1 MDNIEPENEFF
12 EVNGQGNDMEEV
24 AMGENVDESSK
35 CDIIPQVPNDLKPM
49 RGQEFSSLDEVL
61 EFYNAYAKHA
71 GFSVRKWAEKK
82 NKNKEIIRKEYVCFK
97 EGKCS
102 IVEEVEKSRR
112 RGSVREGYKAR
123 IVVSK
128 SSNGKFVVTLIVEG
142 HNHPLSTPRKTHLL
156 RSHRE
161 VSSAHKCLSQQLSM
175 VNIPTHQQ
183 YNFLGDLYNYNS
195 DVRKELKGHDAEMF
209 REYLKSEEEK
219 NPSFTYNIDVD
230 DEQRICRAF
239 WADAT
244 SRRDYALYGD
254 VVVFDTTYDTNR
266 YKLILAPLMGVNN
279 HGQTIIFG
287 CAFLSDE
294 TISSFIWLLKQCLL
308 AMPGDAPKMIITDQD
323 PAMTNAIA
331 QTLPSTF
338 HRYCSWHI
346 LNKFSEKLDAVK
358 YSVYYKEF
366 YYCIWNS
373 KSKEEFDLVSL
384 ELVQRSGLQDNK
396 WLRSMFEI
404 RLKWVPAYTKHV
416 FSAEMTSSQ
425 RAESSHSFFKKYVG
439 EDNSMVDFMVQFDR
453 GLQKQRHE
461 ALIADNKD
469 VIEKPKLKMLNDIL
483 VQMVDIY
490 TNEIFYK
497 FQSELL
503 ESFNY
508 KFQLINE
515 TDTHICRTQRK
526 NVEIDK
532 GRQVSYE
539 KDSDYV
545 SCTCN
550 KFESMYIPCRHVLAY
565 LHKYTDFEKLPS
577 HYILKRLKKSAKSE
591 TVIDCTGI
599 EIVDN
604 KSYFL
609 ERSRLIQCCLGVVN
623 KALTSEEAKKVLID
637 SLCSAEEKIN
647 LLVDSGRKEK
657 KTSSTCGKRTREVVD
672 NVADAELAEQ
682 MNCEEV
688 ATYREPN
695 QVRAKG
701 SGKRIKGGKEKTLGS
716 SRKAK
721 GRLCKGCGERG
732 VGHDVRTCPKVVD
745 ASLSQP

>member
-1 MDNIEPENEFF
+1 
-12 EVNGQGNDMEEV
+12 
-24 AMGENVDESSK
+24 
-35 CDIIPQVPNDLKPM
+35 M
-49 RGQEFSSLDEVL
+49 RGQEFSSPDEVL

-71 GFSVRKWAEKK
+71 GFS
-82 NKNKEIIRKEYVCFK
+82 
-97 EGKCS
+97 
-102 IVEEVEKSRR
+102 
-112 RGSVREGYKAR
+112 SVREGCKAR

-156 RSHRE
+156 RPHRE
-161 VSSAHKCLSQQLSM
+161 VSRAHKCLSQQLSK

-183 YNFLGDLYNYNS
+183 YNVLGVQGGGFENIGCTQKDLYNYNRDNWS
-195 DVRKELKGHDAEMF
+195 
-209 REYLKSEEEK
+209 
-219 NPSFTYNIDVD
+219 
-230 DEQRICRAF
+230 CF

-254 VVVFDTTYDTNR
+254 VVVFETTYETNR

-294 TISSFIWLLKQCLL
+294 TIPSFIW
-308 AMPGDAPKMIITDQD
+308 
-323 PAMTNAIA
+323 
-331 QTLPSTF
+331 
-338 HRYCSWHI
+338 YCSWHI

-373 KSKEEFDLVSL
+373 KSKEEFDLVWL

-404 RLKWVPAYTKHV
+404 HLKWVLAYTRHV
-416 FSAEMTSSQ
+416 FSVEMTSSQ
-425 RAESSHSFFKKYVG
+425 RAESSHSFFRKYVG

-453 GLQKQRHE
+453 DFK
-461 ALIADNKD
+461 N

-483 VQMVDIY
+483 VQMSDIY

-497 FQSELL
+497 FQ
-503 ESFNY
+503 N
-508 KFQLINE
+508 
-515 TDTHICRTQRK
+515 
-526 NVEIDK
+526 
-532 GRQVSYE
+532 
-539 KDSDYV
+539 YV
-545 SCTCN
+545 SSTCN
-550 KFESMYIPCRHVLAY
+550 KFESMGIPCQHVLAY
-565 LHKYTDFEKLPS
+565 LHKYTNFEKLPS
-577 HYILKRLKKSAKSE
+577 HYILKRWKKSAKSE
-591 TVIDCTGI
+591 TVIDCVGI

-647 LLVDSGRKEK
+647 LLVDSGRK
-657 KTSSTCGKRTREVVD
+657 
-672 NVADAELAEQ
+672 
-682 MNCEEV
+682 
-688 ATYREPN
+688 
-695 QVRAKG
+695 
-701 SGKRIKGGKEKTLGS
+701 
-716 SRKAK
+716 
-721 GRLCKGCGERG
+721 
-732 VGHDVRTCPKVVD
+732 
-745 ASLSQP
+745 